1 MVGNLVKRG
10 EQMQNLMSESFTLPC
25 GQVVKNRF
33 CKAAMT
39 ERIAKGDN
47 LAHQGHANLYDRW
60 AEGNIGILLTGNVQ
74 IDRKNLEGPANVV
87 IDKNNY
93 KEQYD
98 ELKAWSAAGTKDNTQ
113 LWMQI
118 SHAGRQTPG
127 EINSSPLAPSNI
139 GLKIPG
145 KNYGIPTP
153 MTEEDILDVI
163 DRFVFTAKIAR
174 ETGFTGVQFHS
185 AHGYLLSEFLSPDI
199 NNRTDAWGG
208 SIENRARLHLEII
221 NKCRKEVGE
230 DFPISIKLNSADFQ
244 KGGFTADESIQ
255 VAQMLENAGVDII
268 EISGGTYEQPK
279 LIGVDDLTINPKRSE
294 QRKESTIA
302 REAYF
307 LEYAQDIRKAVSL
320 PLMVTGGFRTREGIE
335 DALQSNVCQIVGIGR
350 PLCADPYCIKKMIA
364 GELEALPSF
373 EKTLSL
379 GPSILSPSSPF
390 TIIKVINA
398 FGAMAW
404 FYQQIKNMAKGLMPN
419 HKQKLFN
426 AFRADM
432 KADKLAIKDYLD
444 NS

>member
-1 MVGNLVKRG
+1 MSNLIK
-10 EQMQNLMSESFTLPC
+10 ESFTLPC
-25 GQVVKNRF
+25 GQVVKNRI

-39 ERIAKGDN
+39 ERIAKGNN
-47 LAHQGHANLYDRW
+47 LAHQGHVNLYDRW

-74 IDRKNLEGPANVV
+74 VDRRNLEGPANVV

-98 ELKAWSAAGTKDNTQ
+98 ALKAWSAAGTKNNTQ

-127 EINSSPLAPSNI
+127 EVNSSPLAPSNI

-145 KNYGIPTP
+145 KNYGTPIP

-163 DRFVFTAKIAR
+163 DRYVFTAKIAR
-174 ETGFTGVQFHS
+174 DTGFTGVQFHS

-208 SIENRARLHLEII
+208 SLENRARIHIEII

-230 DFPISIKLNSADFQ
+230 DFPISVKLNSADFQ

-255 VAQMLENAGVDII
+255 VAQMLEDAGVDII

-294 QRKESTIA
+294 ERKESTIA

-307 LEYAQDIRKAVSL
+307 FEYAQDIRKAVSL
-320 PLMVTGGFRTREGIE
+320 SLMVTGGFRTKEGIE
-335 DALQSNVCQIVGIGR
+335 DALQSNVCQMVGIGR

-364 GELEALPSF
+364 GEIEILPSF

-419 HKQKLFN
+419 HEQKLFN
-426 AFRADM
+426 ALRADM

-444 NS
+444 NN

>member
-1 MVGNLVKRG
+1 MSNLI
-10 EQMQNLMSESFTLPC
+10 NESFTLPC
-25 GQVVKNRF
+25 GQVIKNRI
-33 CKAAMT
+33 CKAALT
-39 ERIAKGDN
+39 ERIAKGNN

-60 AEGNIGILLTGNVQ
+60 ADGNIGISLTGNVQ
-74 IDRKNLEGPANVV
+74 VDRRNLEGPANVA

-93 KEQYD
+93 KEQFD
-98 ELKAWSAAGTKDNTQ
+98 ALKAWSKAGTKNNTQ

-127 EINSSPLAPSNI
+127 EINSSPMAPSDI

-145 KNYGIPTP
+145 KNFGTPTP

-174 ETGFTGVQFHS
+174 DTGFTGVQFHS

-208 SIENRARLHLEII
+208 SIENRTRIHLEII
-221 NKCRKEVGE
+221 KRCRQEVGE
-230 DFPISIKLNSADFQ
+230 DFPISVKLNSADFQ
-244 KGGFTADESIQ
+244 KGGFSPNESIK

-279 LIGVDDLTINPKRSE
+279 LIGVEASINAKRSE
-294 QRKESTIA
+294 KRKESTIA

-307 LEYAQDIRKAVSL
+307 LEYAQDIRKAVSI
-320 PLMVTGGFRTREGIE
+320 PLMVTGGFRTREGIN

-350 PLCADPYCIKKMIA
+350 PLCADPYCIKKMIS
-364 GELEALPSF
+364 GELETLPSF

-390 TIIKVINA
+390 TLIKVINA
-398 FGAMAW
+398 FASMAW

-419 HKQKLFN
+419 QEQKLFN
-426 AFRADM
+426 AFTADM
-432 KADKLAIKDYLD
+432 KADKLALKDYL
-444 NS
+444 NNK

>member
-1 MVGNLVKRG
+1 MSNLIK
-10 EQMQNLMSESFTLPC
+10 ESFTLPC
-25 GQVVKNRF
+25 GQVVKNRV

-39 ERIAKGDN
+39 ERIAKGNN

-60 AEGNIGILLTGNVQ
+60 ADGDMGILLTGNVQ
-74 IDRKNLEGPANVV
+74 VDRRNIEGPANVV
-87 IDKNNY
+87 IDQNNY
-93 KEQYD
+93 KDQYD
-98 ELKAWSAAGTKDNTQ
+98 ALKVWSAAGTKNDTQ

-145 KNYGIPTP
+145 KNYGTPTP

-208 SIENRARLHLEII
+208 SIENRARVHLEII

-230 DFPISIKLNSADFQ
+230 DFPISVKLNSTDFQ
-244 KGGFTADESIQ
+244 KGGFTPDESIQ

-320 PLMVTGGFRTREGIE
+320 PLMVTGGFRTRVGIE

-350 PLCADPYCIKKMIA
+350 PLCVDPYCVKKMIA
-364 GELEALPSF
+364 EELDVLPSF

-404 FYQQIKNMAKGLMPN
+404 FYQQIKNMARGLLPN

-444 NS
+444 NN

>member
-1 MVGNLVKRG
+1 MTNLINK
-10 EQMQNLMSESFTLPC
+10 SFTLPC
-25 GQVVKNRF
+25 GQVLKNRI

-39 ERIAKGDN
+39 ELIAKGDN
-47 LAHQGHANLYDRW
+47 LANQGHINLYDRW
-60 AEGNIGILLTGNVQ
+60 ADGNIGILLTGNVQ
-74 IDRKNLEGPANVV
+74 VDRRNLEGPANVV
-87 IDKNNY
+87 IDKNSY
-93 KEQYD
+93 KKQLD
-98 ELKAWSAAGTKDNTQ
+98 SLKAWSAAGTKNNTQ

-127 EINSSPLAPSNI
+127 EINSSPMAPSNI

-145 KNYGIPTP
+145 KNYGTPIP

-163 DRFVFTAKIAR
+163 ERFVFTAKIAR
-174 ETGFTGVQFHS
+174 ETGFTGVQLHS

-199 NNRTDAWGG
+199 NNRNDAWGG
-208 SIENRARLHLEII
+208 DIENRARIHLEII
-221 NKCRKEVGE
+221 KRCREEVGV
-230 DFPISIKLNSADFQ
+230 DFPISVKMNSADFQ
-244 KGGFTADESIQ
+244 RGGFTPDESIK
-255 VAQMLENAGVDII
+255 VAQMLENASVDII

-279 LIGVDDLTINPKRSE
+279 LIGIDDLTINPERSE
-294 QRKESTIA
+294 KRKESTIA

-364 GELEALPSF
+364 GELEILPSF

-379 GPSILSPSSPF
+379 GPSIFSPSSPF

-419 HKQKLFN
+419 HKQKLLN

-444 NS
+444 NR

>member
-1 MVGNLVKRG
+1 MSNLI
-10 EQMQNLMSESFTLPC
+10 NESFTLPC
-25 GQVVKNRF
+25 GQVIKNRI

-39 ERIAKGDN
+39 ERIAKGNN

-60 AEGNIGILLTGNVQ
+60 ADGNIGISLTGNVQ
-74 IDRKNLEGPANVV
+74 VDRRNLEGPANVA
-87 IDKNNY
+87 IDKKNY
-93 KEQYD
+93 IEQFD
-98 ELKAWSAAGTKDNTQ
+98 ALKAWSKAGTKNNTQ

-127 EINSSPLAPSNI
+127 EINSSPMAPSDI

-145 KNYGIPTP
+145 KNFGTPTP

-174 ETGFTGVQFHS
+174 DTGFTGVQFHS

-208 SIENRARLHLEII
+208 SIENRTRIHLEII
-221 NKCRKEVGE
+221 KRCRQEVGE
-230 DFPISIKLNSADFQ
+230 DFPISVKLNSADFQ
-244 KGGFTADESIQ
+244 KGGFSPNESIK

-279 LIGVDDLTINPKRSE
+279 LIGVEASINAKRSE
-294 QRKESTIA
+294 KRKESTIA

-307 LEYAQDIRKAVSL
+307 LEYAQDIRKAVSI
-320 PLMVTGGFRTREGIE
+320 PLMVTGGFRTREGIN

-350 PLCADPYCIKKMIA
+350 PLCADPYCIKKMIS
-364 GELEALPSF
+364 GELETLPSF

-390 TIIKVINA
+390 TLIKVINA
-398 FGAMAW
+398 FASMAW

-419 HKQKLFN
+419 QEQKLFN
-426 AFRADM
+426 AFTADM
-432 KADKLAIKDYLD
+432 KADKLALKDYL
-444 NS
+444 NNK

>member
-1 MVGNLVKRG
+1 MP
-10 EQMQNLMSESFTLPC
+10 NLMNESFTLPC
-25 GQVVKNRF
+25 GQVIKNRF

-39 ERIAKGDN
+39 ERIAKGNN
-47 LAHQGHANLYDRW
+47 LAHQGHVNLYDRW

-74 IDRKNLEGPANVV
+74 VDRRNLEGPANVV

-98 ELKAWSAAGTKDNTQ
+98 DLKAWSAAGTKNNTQ

-145 KNYGIPTP
+145 KNYGTPIP

-163 DRFVFTAKIAR
+163 DRYVFTAKIAR
-174 ETGFTGVQFHS
+174 DTGFTGVQFHS

-208 SIENRARLHLEII
+208 SLENRARIHIEII

-230 DFPISIKLNSADFQ
+230 DFPISVKLNSADFQ

-255 VAQMLENAGVDII
+255 VAQMLEDAGVDII

-294 QRKESTIA
+294 ERKESTIA

-335 DALQSNVCQIVGIGR
+335 DALQSNVCQMVGIGR

-364 GELEALPSF
+364 GEIEILPSF

-404 FYQQIKNMAKGLMPN
+404 FYQQIKNMANGLMPN
-419 HKQKLFN
+419 HEQKLFN
-426 AFRADM
+426 AFKADM
-432 KADKLAIKDYLD
+432 KADKLATKDYLD
-444 NS
+444 NN

>member
-1 MVGNLVKRG
+1 MP
-10 EQMQNLMSESFTLPC
+10 NLMNESFTLPC
-25 GQVVKNRF
+25 GQVIKNRF

-39 ERIAKGDN
+39 ERIAKGNN
-47 LAHQGHANLYDRW
+47 LAHQGHVNLYDRW

-74 IDRKNLEGPANVV
+74 VDRRNLEGPANVV

-98 ELKAWSAAGTKDNTQ
+98 DLKAWSAAGTKNNTQ

-145 KNYGIPTP
+145 KNYGTPIP

-163 DRFVFTAKIAR
+163 DRYVFTAKIAR
-174 ETGFTGVQFHS
+174 DTGFTGVQFHS

-208 SIENRARLHLEII
+208 SLENRARIHIEII

-230 DFPISIKLNSADFQ
+230 DFPISVKLNSADFQ

-255 VAQMLENAGVDII
+255 VAQMLEDAGVDII

-294 QRKESTIA
+294 ERKESTIA

-335 DALQSNVCQIVGIGR
+335 DALQSNVCQMVGIGR
-350 PLCADPYCIKKMIA
+350 PLCADPYCIKKMIE
-364 GELEALPSF
+364 GEIETLPSF

-404 FYQQIKNMAKGLMPN
+404 FYQQIKNMAKGLLPN
-419 HKQKLFN
+419 HEQKLLN

-444 NS
+444 NN

>member
-1 MVGNLVKRG
+1 MTNLINK
-10 EQMQNLMSESFTLPC
+10 SFTLPC
-25 GQVVKNRF
+25 GQVVKNRV

-39 ERIAKGDN
+39 ERIAKGNN
-47 LAHQGHANLYDRW
+47 LAHQGHINLYERW

-74 IDRKNLEGPANVV
+74 VDRRNLEGPANVV

-98 ELKAWSAAGTKDNTQ
+98 DLKAWSAAGTKNNTQ

-145 KNYGIPTP
+145 KNYGTPIP

-163 DRFVFTAKIAR
+163 DRYVFTAKIAR
-174 ETGFTGVQFHS
+174 DTGFTGVQFHS

-208 SIENRARLHLEII
+208 SLENRARIHIEII

-230 DFPISIKLNSADFQ
+230 DFPISVKLNSADFQ
-244 KGGFTADESIQ
+244 KGGLTADESIQ
-255 VAQMLENAGVDII
+255 VAQMLEDAGVDII

-294 QRKESTIA
+294 ERKESTIA

-307 LEYAQDIRKAVSL
+307 LEYAKDIRKAVSL
-320 PLMVTGGFRTREGIE
+320 PLMVTGGFRTKEGIE
-335 DALQSNVCQIVGIGR
+335 DALQSNVCQMVGIGR

-364 GELEALPSF
+364 GEIETLPSF

-404 FYQQIKNMAKGLMPN
+404 FYQQIKNMAKGLLPN
-419 HKQKLFN
+419 HEQKLLN

-432 KADKLAIKDYLD
+432 KADKLATKDYLD
-444 NS
+444 NN

>member
-1 MVGNLVKRG
+1 MPSFINK
-10 EQMQNLMSESFTLPC
+10 SFTLPR
-25 GQVVKNRF
+25 GQVIKNRI

-39 ERIAKGDN
+39 ERIAKGNN
-47 LAHQGHANLYDRW
+47 LAHQGHVNLYERW
-60 AEGNIGILLTGNVQ
+60 ADGDIGILLTGNVQ
-74 IDRKNLEGPANVV
+74 IDRRNIEGPANVV
-87 IDKNNY
+87 IDSENY
-93 KEQYD
+93 KEQLD
-98 ELKAWSAAGTKDNTQ
+98 SLRAWSRAGTKNNTQ

-145 KNYGIPTP
+145 KNYGTPIP
-153 MTEEDILDVI
+153 MTDEDILDVI

-208 SIENRARLHLEII
+208 SVENRARIHLEII

-230 DFPISIKLNSADFQ
+230 DFPISVKLNSADFQ
-244 KGGFTADESIQ
+244 KGGFTPDESIQ

-307 LEYAQDIRKAVSL
+307 LEYAKDITKAVSL

-350 PLCADPYCIKKMIA
+350 PLCADPYCVKKMIA
-364 GELEALPSF
+364 GELEVLPSF

-398 FGAMAW
+398 FGGMAW

-432 KADKLAIKDYLD
+432 KADKLAVKDYLD
-444 NS
+444 NN

>member
-1 MVGNLVKRG
+1 MSNLI
-10 EQMQNLMSESFTLPC
+10 NESFTLPC
-25 GQVVKNRF
+25 GQVIKNRI

-39 ERIAKGDN
+39 ERIAKGNN

-60 AEGNIGILLTGNVQ
+60 ADGNIGISLTGNVQ
-74 IDRKNLEGPANVV
+74 VDRRNLEGPANVA

-93 KEQYD
+93 IEQFD
-98 ELKAWSAAGTKDNTQ
+98 ALKAWSKAGTKNNTQ

-127 EINSSPLAPSNI
+127 EINSSPMAPSDI

-145 KNYGIPTP
+145 KNFGTPTP

-174 ETGFTGVQFHS
+174 DTGFTGVQFHS

-208 SIENRARLHLEII
+208 SIENRARIHLEII
-221 NKCRKEVGE
+221 KRCRQEVGE
-230 DFPISIKLNSADFQ
+230 DFPISVKLNSADFQ
-244 KGGFTADESIQ
+244 KGGFSPNESIK

-279 LIGVDDLTINPKRSE
+279 LIGVEASINAKRSE
-294 QRKESTIA
+294 KRKESTIA

-307 LEYAQDIRKAVSL
+307 LEYAQDIRKAVSI
-320 PLMVTGGFRTREGIE
+320 PLMVTGGFRTREGINN
-335 DALQSNVCQIVGIGR
+335 ALQSNVCQIVGIGR
-350 PLCADPYCIKKMIA
+350 PLCADPYCIKKMIS
-364 GELEALPSF
+364 GELETLPSF

-390 TIIKVINA
+390 TLIKVINA
-398 FGAMAW
+398 FASMAW

-419 HKQKLFN
+419 QEQKLFN
-426 AFRADM
+426 AFTADM
-432 KADKLAIKDYLD
+432 KADKLALKDYL
-444 NS
+444 NNK

>member
-1 MVGNLVKRG
+1 
-10 EQMQNLMSESFTLPC
+10 MQNLINESFTLPC
-25 GQVVKNRF
+25 GQVIKNRI

-39 ERIAKGDN
+39 ERIAKGNN
-47 LAHQGHANLYDRW
+47 LAHQGHANLYERW
-60 AEGNIGILLTGNVQ
+60 AEGNIGISLTGNVQ
-74 IDRKNLEGPANVV
+74 VDRRNLEGPANVA
-87 IDKNNY
+87 IDQNNY
-93 KEQYD
+93 KDQLDALNTWARE
-98 ELKAWSAAGTKDNTQ
+98 GTKNNTQ

-127 EINSSPLAPSNI
+127 EINSSPLAPSDI

-145 KNYGIPTP
+145 KNFGTPTP

-163 DRFVFTAKIAR
+163 DRFVFAAKIAR
-174 ETGFTGVQFHS
+174 DTGFTGVQFHS

-208 SIENRARLHLEII
+208 SIENRARIHLEII
-221 NKCRKEVGE
+221 KRCRQEVGE
-230 DFPISIKLNSADFQ
+230 DFPISVKLNSADFQ
-244 KGGFTADESIQ
+244 KGGFSPDESIK

-279 LIGVDDLTINPKRSE
+279 LIGVEASINAKRSE
-294 QRKESTIA
+294 KRKESTIA

-307 LEYAQDIRKAVSL
+307 LEYAQDIRKAVSI
-320 PLMVTGGFRTREGIE
+320 PLMVTGGFRTREGIN

-350 PLCADPYCIKKMIA
+350 PLCVDPYCIKKMIS
-364 GELEALPSF
+364 GELETLPSF

-390 TIIKVINA
+390 TLIKVINA
-398 FGAMAW
+398 FASMAW

-419 HKQKLFN
+419 QEQKLFN
-426 AFRADM
+426 AFRADL
-432 KADKLAIKDYLD
+432 KADKLALKDYL
-444 NS
+444 NSK

>member
-1 MVGNLVKRG
+1 MTNLI
-10 EQMQNLMSESFTLPC
+10 NESFTLPC
-25 GQVVKNRF
+25 GQILKNRV

-39 ERIAKGDN
+39 ERIANGDN
-47 LAHQGHANLYDRW
+47 LANQGHINLYDTW
-60 AEGNIGILLTGNVQ
+60 ADGDIGILLTGNVQ
-74 IDRKNLEGPANVV
+74 VDRRNLEGPANVV

-93 KEQYD
+93 KNQLGT
-98 ELKAWSAAGTKDNTQ
+98 LKEWSAAGTKNNTQ

-127 EINSSPLAPSNI
+127 EINSSPMAPSNI
-139 GLKIPG
+139 RLKIPG
-145 KNYGIPTP
+145 KNYGTPVP

-163 DRFVFTAKIAR
+163 EKFVFTAKIAR

-199 NNRTDAWGG
+199 NNRNDAWGG
-208 SIENRARLHLEII
+208 DIENRARIHLEII
-221 NKCRKEVGE
+221 KRSREEVGE
-230 DFPISIKLNSADFQ
+230 DFPISVKMNSADFQ
-244 KGGFTADESIQ
+244 KGGFAADDSII
-255 VAQMLENAGVDII
+255 VAKMLENAGVDII

-279 LIGVDDLTINPKRSE
+279 LIGVDDLTINPERSE

-307 LEYAQDIRKAVSL
+307 LEYAKDIRKAVSL
-320 PLMVTGGFRTREGIE
+320 PLMVTGGFRTKEGIE
-335 DALQSNVCQIVGIGR
+335 DALQSNICQIIGIGR
-350 PLCADPYCIKKMIA
+350 PLCVDPYCIKKMIE
-364 GELEALPSF
+364 GELEILPSF

-390 TIIKVINA
+390 TIIKAVNA

-419 HKQKLFN
+419 HKQKLLN
-426 AFRADM
+426 ALRADM
-432 KADKLAIKDYLD
+432 KADKLALKDYL
-444 NS
+444 NH

>member
-1 MVGNLVKRG
+1 MKNLI
-10 EQMQNLMSESFTLPC
+10 NESFTLPC
-25 GQVVKNRF
+25 GQILKNRV

-39 ERIAKGDN
+39 ERIANGDN
-47 LAHQGHANLYDRW
+47 LANQGHINLYDTW
-60 AEGNIGILLTGNVQ
+60 ADEDIGILLTGNVQ
-74 IDRKNLEGPANVV
+74 VDRRNLEGPANVV

-93 KEQYD
+93 KNQLST
-98 ELKAWSAAGTKDNTQ
+98 LKEWSAAGTKNNTQ

-127 EINSSPLAPSNI
+127 EINSSPMAPSNI
-139 GLKIPG
+139 RLKIPG
-145 KNYGIPTP
+145 KNYGTPVP

-163 DRFVFTAKIAR
+163 EKFVFTAKIAR

-199 NNRTDAWGG
+199 NNRNDAWGG
-208 SIENRARLHLEII
+208 DIENRARIHLEII
-221 NKCRKEVGE
+221 KRSREEVGE
-230 DFPISIKLNSADFQ
+230 DFPISVKMNSADFQ
-244 KGGFTADESIQ
+244 KGGFAADDSII
-255 VAQMLENAGVDII
+255 VAKMLESAGVDII

-279 LIGVDDLTINPKRSE
+279 LIGVDDLTINPERSE

-307 LEYAQDIRKAVSL
+307 LEYAKDIRKAVSL
-320 PLMVTGGFRTREGIE
+320 PLMVTGGFRTKEGIE
-335 DALQSNVCQIVGIGR
+335 DALKSNICQIIGIGR
-350 PLCADPYCIKKMIA
+350 PLCADPYCVKKMIA
-364 GELEALPSF
+364 GQLDILPSF

-390 TIIKVINA
+390 TIIKAINA

-426 AFRADM
+426 AFIADM
-432 KADKLAIKDYLD
+432 KADKLALKDYLD
-444 NS
+444 H

>member
-1 MVGNLVKRG
+1 MTSLV
-10 EQMQNLMSESFTLPC
+10 NESFTLPC
-25 GQVVKNRF
+25 GQVVKNRV

-39 ERIAKGDN
+39 ERIAKGNN
-47 LAHQGHANLYDRW
+47 LAHKGHTNLYDRW
-60 AEGNIGILLTGNVQ
+60 SDGDIGILLTGNVQ
-74 IDRKNLEGPANVV
+74 VDRQHLEGPANVV
-87 IDKNNY
+87 IDQNNY
-93 KEQYD
+93 KEQYNA
-98 ELKAWSAAGTKDNTQ
+98 LKSWSAAGTKNNTQ

-145 KNYGIPTP
+145 KSYGTPTP
-153 MTEEDILDVI
+153 MTEEDILDVV

-208 SIENRARLHLEII
+208 SIENRARIHLEII
-221 NKCRKEVGE
+221 KKCRKEVGK
-230 DFPISIKLNSADFQ
+230 DFPISVKLNSADFQ
-244 KGGFTADESIQ
+244 KGGFTPNESIQ
-255 VAQMLENAGVDII
+255 VAKMLEDAGIDII

-320 PLMVTGGFRTREGIE
+320 PLMVTGGFRTRAGIE
-335 DALQSNVCQIVGIGR
+335 DALQSNVCQMVGIGR
-350 PLCADPYCIKKMIA
+350 PLCADPYCVKKMIA
-364 GELEALPSF
+364 GELDVLPSF
-373 EKTLSL
+373 EKTLTL

-419 HKQKLFN
+419 HEQKLFN
-426 AFRADM
+426 ALRSDM
-432 KADKLAIKDYLD
+432 KADKIAIKDYLD
-444 NS
+444 NK

>member
-1 MVGNLVKRG
+1 
-10 EQMQNLMSESFTLPC
+10 
-25 GQVVKNRF
+25 
-33 CKAAMT
+33 
-39 ERIAKGDN
+39 
-47 LAHQGHANLYDRW
+47 
-60 AEGNIGILLTGNVQ
+60 
-74 IDRKNLEGPANVV
+74 
-87 IDKNNY
+87 
-93 KEQYD
+93 
-98 ELKAWSAAGTKDNTQ
+98 
-113 LWMQI
+113 MQI

-145 KNYGIPTP
+145 KNYGTPTP

-163 DRFVFTAKIAR
+163 DRYVFTAKIAR

-185 AHGYLLSEFLSPDI
+185 AHGYLLSEFLSP
-199 NNRTDAWGG
+199 
-208 SIENRARLHLEII
+208 EII

-230 DFPISIKLNSADFQ
+230 DFPISVKLNSTDFQ

-255 VAQMLENAGVDII
+255 AAQMLEDSGVDII

-294 QRKESTIA
+294 ERKESTIA

-307 LEYAQDIRKAVSL
+307 LEYAQDIRKAVYV
-320 PLMVTGGFRTREGIE
+320 PLMVTGGFRTKVGIE
-335 DALQSNVCQIVGIGR
+335 DALQSNICQMVGIGR

-364 GELEALPSF
+364 GEIETLPSF

-379 GPSILSPSSPF
+379 GPSIFSPSSPF

-404 FYQQIKNMAKGLMPN
+404 FYQQIKNMANGLMPN
-419 HKQKLFN
+419 HEQKLFN

-444 NS
+444 NN